1 MKALVL
7 ENYKH
12 FKYKNVPKPRIGPE
26 DVLIRVMACGICGSD
41 IHGMD
46 GSTGRRQPPII
57 MGHEAAGVIAEVGP
71 DVEEWRE
78 GERVTFDS
86 TIFCGQ
92 CYFCR
97 KGQIN
102 LCEKRR
108 VFGCST
114 NKYHQD
120 GAFADYV
127 AVPQHILYRLPE
139 GLSFDQAAL
148 IEPLTVALH
157 AVRRTNVK
165 LNDSVIVLGTGVIGL
180 LLIQILRV
188 VGCNPIIAIDL
199 DQNKLDFAQK
209 LGADIVVKANAHDTH
224 DVIKEVKKHTDSRGA
239 DVAFEAVGIES
250 TVKTALTSLRK
261 GGSLSLIGNL
271 SQSINLP
278 LQEIVTR
285 EITMYGSCASSGEYP
300 ECLNILNRGVVKV
313 EPLISITAPL
323 AEGVKWFDYL
333 YKNKPG
339 IIKVILNP

>member
-7 ENYKH
+7 EDYNH
-12 FKYKNVPKPRIGPE
+12 FEYKNVPEPKIGPE

-71 DVEEWRE
+71 DVKEWRE

-86 TIFCGQ
+86 TIYCGQ

-108 VFGCST
+108 VLGCST
-114 NKYHQD
+114 DEYHQD
-120 GAFADYV
+120 GAFAEYV

-139 GLSFDQAAL
+139 GLPFNQATL
-148 IEPLTVALH
+148 TEPLAVALH
-157 AVRRTNVK
+157 AVRRVNVK
-165 LNDSVIVLGTGVIGL
+165 LNNSVIVLGTGVIGL

-188 VGCNPIIAIDL
+188 TGCSPVIAIDL
-199 DQNKLDFAQK
+199 DQNKLNLAQK
-209 LGADIVVKANAHDTH
+209 LGADIVMKADAY
-224 DVIKEVKKHTDSRGA
+224 DVIKEVEKHTDSRGA
-239 DVAFEAVGIES
+239 DVVFEAVGIEN
-250 TVKTALTSLRK
+250 TVKTALMSLRK

-271 SQSINLP
+271 SQLIDLP
-278 LQEIVTR
+278 LQEVVTR

-300 ECLNILNRGVVKV
+300 ECLNMIDRSVVKV
-313 EPLISITAPL
+313 APLISITAPL
-323 AEGVKWFDYL
+323 AEGAKWFDYL

-339 IIKVILNP
+339 IIKVILKP